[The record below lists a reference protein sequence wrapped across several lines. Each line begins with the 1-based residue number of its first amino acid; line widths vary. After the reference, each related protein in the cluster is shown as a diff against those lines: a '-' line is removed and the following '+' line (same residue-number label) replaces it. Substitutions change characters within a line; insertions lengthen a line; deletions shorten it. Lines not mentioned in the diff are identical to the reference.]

1 MQIGIISDTHN
12 WLDPEVKKFFKNC
25 DEIWHAG
32 DIGDFEILEEL
43 SEICAVRAVYGNIDG
58 GKVRISCPEFS
69 VFKIHEKKIL
79 MIHIAGKSPRYNTK
93 TLSLIKKYRP
103 NVLICGHSHILKVN
117 FDKTNRLLYVN
128 PGAAGRYGFHHVRT
142 VLTFEINE
150 ETILDMK
157 AIELGSRSK
166 ST

>member
-1 MQIGIISDTHN
+1 
-12 WLDPEVKKFFKNC
+12 
-25 DEIWHAG
+25 
-32 DIGDFEILEEL
+32 
-43 SEICAVRAVYGNIDG
+43 
-58 GKVRISCPEFS
+58 
-69 VFKIHEKKIL
+69 